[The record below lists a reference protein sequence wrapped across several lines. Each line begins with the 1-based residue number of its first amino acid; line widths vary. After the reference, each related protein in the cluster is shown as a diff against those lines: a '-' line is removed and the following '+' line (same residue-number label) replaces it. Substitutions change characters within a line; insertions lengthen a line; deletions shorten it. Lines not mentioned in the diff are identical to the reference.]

1 MIILIHQN
9 AQQVVK
15 VLKGETEIKISGT
28 LCTKIFWE
36 LAEKFPEEI
45 IAWCEEKYSA
55 DLNIEQWSQIF
66 HQDLIMASYAVENV
80 FLPDSIGYIDQLP
93 SVNVNRKVLYA
104 TWQMSSDVGGIKG
117 ETLLKFK
124 SLFEGLKDFNFLLNS
139 IAKIGQQNGL
149 FCYSAPGLVS
159 KTSDKKPEPTATTSQ
174 LFSFVYSYYNTIWTS
189 VLFWCYWKYE
199 NEFPLNDYLQA
210 FLKEKCFLQ
219 KVDLSAI
226 KIQSNRIPETSNSID
241 VIIPTM
247 GRPKYLMQV
256 IEDLSMQSLL
266 PKKLIVVEQN
276 PDVNSLSE
284 LAELHSKTWPFEITH
299 HFIHQTG
306 ACNARNMALGE
317 VDSDWI
323 FFADDDIRFESDL
336 LERVI
341 EEMNRLGVSS
351 INMNCKQKGEET
363 IFKKI
368 KQWGSFGSGTSVVKS
383 IFAKQCAFSPIFEHG
398 YGEDADFG
406 MQLRNVGCDIIYH
419 PEIEILHLKA
429 PMGGFRE
436 KPVLAWEQEQPLP
449 KPSPTLKAFALKYYS
464 PKQIKGFKTSLF
476 LKYYNKQRIK
486 NPITYI
492 REMRKR
498 WKKSEEWAG
507 KLIEEE
513 GLGKKGNEE
522 TRGLGE
528 RGTWRNK

>member
-15 VLKGETEIKISGT
+15 VLKGETEIKIST
-28 LCTKIFWE
+28 TVCTKAFWE
-36 LAEKFPEEI
+36 LAEKYPDEL

-55 DLNIEQWSQIF
+55 DLNIEQWPQVF
-66 HQDLIMASYAVENV
+66 HQDLIMASYVVENA

-93 SVNVNRKVLYA
+93 FVNVNRKVLYA

-124 SLFEGLKDFNFLLNS
+124 SLFEGNNDFDFLLNS

-159 KTSDKKPEPTATTSQ
+159 RTSDKKPKTTANLNQ
-174 LFSFVYSYYNTIWTS
+174 LFSFVYSYYNTIWLS
-189 VLFWCYWKYE
+189 VLLWCYWKYE
-199 NEFPLNDYLQA
+199 NEFPLKAYLQV
-210 FLKEKCFLQ
+210 FLEEKCFLQ

-226 KIQSNRIPETSNSID
+226 KIQSNKTPETSNSMD

-256 IEDLSMQSLL
+256 IEDLSLQSLL
-266 PKKLIVVEQN
+266 PKKVIVVEQN
-276 PDVNSLSE
+276 PYVNSISDLP
-284 LAELHSKTWPFEITH
+284 ELHSKTWPFEIVH

-306 ACNARNMALGE
+306 ACNARNIALEE
-317 VDSDWI
+317 VDADWI
-323 FFADDDIRFESDL
+323 FFADDDIRFEPDL
-336 LERVI
+336 LEKVV
-341 EEMNRLGVSS
+341 EEINRLGVAA
-351 INMNCKQKGEET
+351 INMNCKQKGEKT

-368 KQWGSFGSGTSVVKS
+368 KQWGSFGSGTSVFKS
-383 IFAKQCAFSPIFEHG
+383 IFAKQCAFSSIYEHG

-406 MQLRNVGCDIIYH
+406 MQLRQLGCDIIYH

-436 KPVLAWEQEQPLP
+436 KPVLAWEQEQRLP
-449 KPSPTLKAFALKYYS
+449 KPSPTLMAFALKYYK
-464 PKQIKGFKTSLF
+464 PQQIKGFKTSLF
-476 LKYYNKQRIK
+476 LKYYNKQGIK
-486 NPITYI
+486 NPVTYI
-492 REMRKR
+492 REMKKR
-498 WKKSEEWAG
+498 WEKSYFWAE
-507 KLIEEE
+507 KLILEESN
-513 GLGKKGNEE
+513 LADLFKGK
-522 TRGLGE
+522 
-528 RGTWRNK
+528 

>member
-15 VLKGETEIKISGT
+15 VLKGETEIKISDT
-28 LCTKIFWE
+28 LCTKSIWE
-36 LAEKFPEEI
+36 LSEKFPDEI

-55 DLNIEQWSQIF
+55 DLNIEQWSLIF
-66 HQDLIMASYAVENV
+66 HQDLIMASYAVENA

-93 SVNVNRKVLYA
+93 FVNVNRKVLYP

-117 ETLLKFK
+117 GTLLKFK
-124 SLFEGLKDFNFLLNS
+124 SLFKGINEFDFLLNS

-159 KTSDKKPEPTATTSQ
+159 KTSDKKPETKATSSQ
-174 LFSFVYSYYNTIWTS
+174 LFSFVYSYYNTIWLS
-189 VLFWCYWKYE
+189 VMFWCHWKYE
-199 NEFPLNDYLQA
+199 NKFPLKAYLQA

-226 KIQSNRIPETSNSID
+226 KIQSNKISETSNSID

-266 PKKLIVVEQN
+266 PKKVIVVEQN
-276 PDVNSLSE
+276 PDFNSVSE
-284 LAELHSKTWPFEITH
+284 LAELQSKTWPFIITH

-306 ACNARNMALGE
+306 ACNARNIALKE
-317 VDSDWI
+317 VNSDWV
-323 FFADDDIRFESDL
+323 FFCDDDNRIDPQVLSKSL
-336 LERVI
+336 LEIRRFGI
-341 EEMNRLGVSS
+341 QMLNTAYL
-351 INMNCKQKGEET
+351 QPGEKV
-363 IFKKI
+363 IFKI
-368 KQWGSFGSGTSVVKS
+368 VKQWGTFGTGNGIIQGKFIKNSTFSS
-383 IFAKQCAFSPIFEHG
+383 IYEHG

-406 MQLRNVGCDIIYH
+406 MQLRQQGCDIIYH

-429 PMGGFRE
+429 PMGGFRV
-436 KPVLAWEQEQPLP
+436 KPVLAWEQEQLLP
-449 KPSPTLKAFALKYYS
+449 KPSPTLMAFALKYYT
-464 PKQIKGFKTSLF
+464 PQQIKGFKTSLF
-476 LKYYNKQRIK
+476 LKYYNKQDIK

-498 WKKSEEWAG
+498 WKRSEEWAG
-507 KLIEEE
+507 KLI
-513 GLGKKGNEE
+513 KKG
-522 TRGLGE
+522 
-528 RGTWRNK
+528 

>member
-9 AQQVVK
+9 AQQVIK

-28 LCTKIFWE
+28 LCTKTFWE

-66 HQDLIMASYAVENV
+66 HQDLIMASYAIDNA
-80 FLPDSIGYIDQLP
+80 FFPDGIGYIDQLP
-93 SVNVNRKVLYA
+93 FVNVNRKVLYA

-117 ETLLKFK
+117 KTLLKFK
-124 SLFEGLKDFNFLLNS
+124 SLFKGNTDFDFLLNS

-159 KTSDKKPEPTATTSQ
+159 KTSDKEPESTATSSQ
-174 LFSFVYSYYNTIWTS
+174 LFSFVYRYYNTIWTS
-189 VLFWCYWKYE
+189 VLLWCYWKYE
-199 NEFPLNDYLQA
+199 NEFPLKAYLQA

-226 KIQSNRIPETSNSID
+226 KIQSNKIPETSTSID
-241 VIIPTM
+241 VIIPTI
-247 GRPKYLMQV
+247 GRPKYLMRV
-256 IEDLSMQSLL
+256 IEDLSLQSLL
-266 PKKLIVVEQN
+266 PKKVIVVEQN

-284 LAELHSKTWPFEITH
+284 LPELHSKTWPFEITH

-306 ACNARNMALGE
+306 ACNARNIALKE
-317 VDSDWI
+317 VVADWV
-323 FFADDDIRFESDL
+323 FFCDDDNLIEPQVLAKSLSEIRRYGIQMLNTAYLQPGEK
-336 LERVI
+336 VI
-341 EEMNRLGVSS
+341 FNIL
-351 INMNCKQKGEET
+351 
-363 IFKKI
+363 
-368 KQWGSFGSGTSVVKS
+368 KQWGTFGTGNGIIQRKFIESASFSS
-383 IFAKQCAFSPIFEHG
+383 IYEHG

-406 MQLRNVGCDIIYH
+406 MQLRQLGCDIIYH

-436 KPVLAWEQEQPLP
+436 KPILAWEQEEPLP
-449 KPSPTLKAFALKYYS
+449 KPSPTLMAFALKYYTVA
-464 PKQIKGFKTSLF
+464 QIRGFKTSLF
-476 LKYYNKQRIK
+476 LKYYNKQDIK

-498 WKKSEEWAG
+498 WEKSEVWAE
-507 KLIEEE
+507 KLMKEE

-528 RGTWRNK
+528 RGTWINK

>member
-15 VLKGETEIKISGT
+15 VLKGETEIKISDT
-28 LCTKIFWE
+28 LCTKAFWE
-36 LAEKFPEEI
+36 LAEKYPKEI

-55 DLNIEQWSQIF
+55 DLNLEQWSQIF
-66 HQDLIMASYAVENV
+66 HQDLIMASCAVENA

-93 SVNVNRKVLYA
+93 FVNVNRMVLYA

-124 SLFEGLKDFNFLLNS
+124 SFFEGLNDFDYLLNS
-139 IAKIGQQNGL
+139 VAKIGQQNGL
-149 FCYSAPGLVS
+149 FCYSAPGLVNQI
-159 KTSDKKPEPTATTSQ
+159 SDKKLQTTATTSQ
-174 LFSFVYSYYNTIWTS
+174 LFSFVYQYYNTIWLS
-189 VLFWCYWKYE
+189 VLFWCYRRYE
-199 NEFPLNDYLQA
+199 NKFPLKAYMQA
-210 FLKEKCFLQ
+210 FFDEKCFLQ
-219 KVDLSAI
+219 KIDLSAI
-226 KIQSNRIPETSNSID
+226 KIQSNKIPEISNSID

-266 PKKLIVVEQN
+266 PKKVIVVEQN
-276 PDVNSLSE
+276 PDVNSISE
-284 LAELHSKTWPFEITH
+284 LPELESTTWPFEVIH

-306 ACNARNMALGE
+306 ACNARNIALKE

-323 FFADDDIRFESDL
+323 FFADDDVRFEPDL
-336 LERVI
+336 LEKVVK
-341 EEMNRLGVSS
+341 EMNRLGVSS
-351 INMNCKQKGEET
+351 INMNCRQKGEKT

-368 KQWGSFGSGTSVVKS
+368 KQWGSFGSGTSLVKS
-383 IFAKQCAFSPIFEHG
+383 IFAKQCAFSSIYEYG

-406 MQLRNVGCDIIYH
+406 MQLRNVGCDIIYQ

-429 PMGGFRE
+429 PMGGFRK
-436 KPVLAWEQEQPLP
+436 KPVLAWEQEEPLP
-449 KPSPTLKAFALKYYS
+449 KPSPTLMAFALKYYS
-464 PKQIKGFKTSLF
+464 PPQIKGFKTSLF
-476 LKYYNKQRIK
+476 LKFYNTQEIK

-498 WKKSEEWAG
+498 WEKSEEWAG
-507 KLIEEE
+507 KLMKEEMISVD
-513 GLGKKGNEE
+513 LSNGK
-522 TRGLGE
+522 
-528 RGTWRNK
+528 

>member
-15 VLKGETEIKISGT
+15 VLKGETELKISDT
-28 LCTKIFWE
+28 HCTKAFWE
-36 LAEKFPEEI
+36 LAEKYPEEI
-45 IAWCEEKYSA
+45 IAWCGEKYIA
-55 DLNIEQWSQIF
+55 DLNLNQWSQVF
-66 HQDLIMASYAVENV
+66 HQDLIMASYAVENA
-80 FLPDSIGYIDQLP
+80 FLPEGIGYIDQLP
-93 SVNVNRKVLYA
+93 FVNVNRKVLYA

-124 SLFEGLKDFNFLLNS
+124 SLFEGIKNFDYLLNS

-159 KTSDKKPEPTATTSQ
+159 RTSEKKPETTATLSQ
-174 LFSFVYSYYNTIWTS
+174 LFSFVYSYYNTIWLS
-189 VLFWCYWKYE
+189 VLLWCHWKYE
-199 NEFPLNDYLQA
+199 NKFPLKAYLQA
-210 FLKEKCFLQ
+210 FLEEKYFLQ

-226 KIQSNRIPETSNSID
+226 KIQSNKIPETSNFID

-266 PKKLIVVEQN
+266 PKRVIVVEQN
-276 PDVNSLSE
+276 PDVNSISE
-284 LAELHSKTWPFEITH
+284 ITELQSKTWPFEITP

-306 ACNARNMALGE
+306 ACNARNIALEE

-323 FFADDDIRFESDL
+323 FFADDDIRFEPNL
-336 LERVI
+336 LEKVVQEI
-341 EEMNRLGVSS
+341 NRLGVSS
-351 INMNCKQKGEET
+351 INMICKQKGEET

-383 IFAKQCAFSPIFEHG
+383 AFAKQCAFSPIYEHG

-406 MQLRNVGCDIIYH
+406 MQLRQLGCDIIYH

-436 KPVLAWEQEQPLP
+436 KPVLAWEQEEPLP
-449 KPSPTLKAFALKYYS
+449 KPSPTLMAFALKYYS
-464 PKQIKGFKTSLF
+464 QQQIKGFKTSLF
-476 LKYYNKQRIK
+476 LKYYNKQEIK
-486 NPITYI
+486 NPIRYI

-498 WKKSEEWAG
+498 WVKSEIWAE
-507 KLIEEE
+507 KVMMEE
-513 GLGKKGNEE
+513 
-522 TRGLGE
+522 
-528 RGTWRNK
+528 

>member
-15 VLKGETEIKISGT
+15 VLKGGTEIKTSDT
-28 LCTKIFWE
+28 LCTKAFWE

-45 IAWCEEKYSA
+45 IAWCEEKYSD
-55 DLNIEQWSQIF
+55 DLNIEQWSQVF
-66 HQDLIMASYAVENV
+66 HQDLIMASFAVENT
-80 FLPDSIGYIDQLP
+80 FLPESIGYIDQLP
-93 SVNVNRKVLYA
+93 FVKVNRKVLYP

-124 SLFEGLKDFNFLLNS
+124 SLFDGINNFDFLLNS

-149 FCYSAPGLVS
+149 FCYSAPGLLS
-159 KTSDKKPEPTATTSQ
+159 KTSDKKPEPTATSSQ
-174 LFSFVYSYYNTIWTS
+174 LYSFVYRYYNTIWLS

-199 NEFPLNDYLQA
+199 SKFPLKAYFRV
-210 FLKEKCFLQ
+210 FLEEKCFLQ

-226 KIQSNRIPETSNSID
+226 KIQSNKKTEISNSID

-247 GRPKYLMQV
+247 GRPEYLLQV
-256 IEDLSMQSLL
+256 IEGLSLQSLL
-266 PKKLIVVEQN
+266 PKKVIVVEQN

-284 LAELHSKTWPFEITH
+284 LPELDSKTWPFEITH

-306 ACNARNMALGE
+306 ACNARNIALKE
-317 VDSDWI
+317 VDADWI
-323 FFADDDIRFESDL
+323 FFADDDIRFEPDL
-336 LERVI
+336 LEKVVT
-341 EEMNRLGVSS
+341 ELNWLGVSS
-351 INMNCKQKGEET
+351 INMNCKQKGEKT

-368 KQWGSFGSGTSVVKS
+368 KQWGSFGSGTSIVKS
-383 IFAKQCAFSPIFEHG
+383 IFAKQCVFSSIYEHG
-398 YGEDADFG
+398 YGEDSDFG

-436 KPVLAWEQEQPLP
+436 KPVLAWKQEVP
-449 KPSPTLKAFALKYYS
+449 KPSPTLMAFALKYYS
-464 PKQIKGFKTSLF
+464 PEQIKGFKTSLF

-498 WKKSEEWAG
+498 WEKSEVWAG
-507 KLIEEE
+507 KLMKEESRGQGEE
-513 GLGKKGNEE
+513 GTG
-522 TRGLGE
+522 GL
-528 RGTWRNK
+528 

>member
-9 AQQVVK
+9 SQQVVK
-15 VLKGETEIKISGT
+15 VLKGGTEIEISDT
-28 LCTKIFWE
+28 LCTKAFWE
-36 LAEKFPEEI
+36 LAEKFPKEI
-45 IAWCEEKYSA
+45 IAWCEEKFSA
-55 DLNIEQWSQIF
+55 DLNIEKWAQVF
-66 HQDLIMASYAVENV
+66 HQDLIMASYAIENT
-80 FLPDSIGYIDQLP
+80 FFPESIGYIDQLP
-93 SVNVNRKVLYA
+93 FVNVNRKVLYS

-124 SLFEGLKDFNFLLNS
+124 SLFEENNDFDFLLNS

-149 FCYSAPGLVS
+149 FCYSAPGLVRQI
-159 KTSDKKPEPTATTSQ
+159 SDKKPKATATSSQ

-199 NEFPLNDYLQA
+199 DEFPLKAYLLA

-226 KIQSNRIPETSNSID
+226 KIQSNKKTETSNSID

-247 GRPKYLMQV
+247 GRPKYLLQV
-256 IEDLSMQSLL
+256 IEDLSHQSLL

-276 PDVNSLSE
+276 PDINSISDLP
-284 LAELHSKTWPFEITH
+284 ELHSKTWPFKITH

-306 ACNARNMALGE
+306 ACNARNMALKE
-317 VDSDWI
+317 VNSDWI
-323 FFADDDIRFESDL
+323 FFADDDIRFEPDI
-336 LERVI
+336 LEKVLKEI
-341 EEMNRLGVSS
+341 SRLGVSA
-351 INMNCKQKGEET
+351 INMNCKQKGEKT

-368 KQWGSFGSGTSVVKS
+368 KQWGSFGSGTSIVKS

-436 KPVLAWEQEQPLP
+436 KPVLAWEHEQPLP
-449 KPSPTLKAFALKYYS
+449 KPSPTLMAFALKFYS
-464 PKQIKGFKTSLF
+464 PQQIKGFKTSLI
-476 LKYYNKQRIK
+476 LKYYNKQDIK

-492 REMRKR
+492 HEMRKR
-498 WKKSEEWAG
+498 WKKSEEWAR
-507 KLIEEE
+507 KLIEKE
-513 GLGKKGNEE
+513 
-522 TRGLGE
+522 
-528 RGTWRNK
+528 